1 MKEKQNRILNA
12 LNKISDVSNIQTDTN
27 DISDEKVLSIGDFDI
42 DSMHYSFF
50 YSEGHPLIIGELTVA
65 FTYEKVKFTEN
76 LHLYQALNNFNK
88 KSIAIKA
95 SILQIDK
102 KNKELTVEFS
112 YGFLEDMEFSKEK
125 DLDLQPAVSI
135 LAMVPEKLSAE
146 LKNKKIVHDYLVGSH

>member
-1 MKEKQNRILNA
+1 
-12 LNKISDVSNIQTDTN
+12 
-27 DISDEKVLSIGDFDI
+27 
-42 DSMHYSFF
+42 
-50 YSEGHPLIIGELTVA
+50 TVA
-65 FTYEKVKFTEN
+65 FTYEKVIFKEN

-125 DLDLQPAVSI
+125 DLDLRPAVSI